1 MAFLLVL
8 IPFLSEGQLVWSN
21 PTIDFGTIREDD
33 GIATRFFTFKNSSV
47 IRLADPALLIS
58 WLR

>member
-33 GIATRFFTFKNSSV
+33 GIATRFY
-47 IRLADPALLIS
+47 L
-58 WLR
+58 